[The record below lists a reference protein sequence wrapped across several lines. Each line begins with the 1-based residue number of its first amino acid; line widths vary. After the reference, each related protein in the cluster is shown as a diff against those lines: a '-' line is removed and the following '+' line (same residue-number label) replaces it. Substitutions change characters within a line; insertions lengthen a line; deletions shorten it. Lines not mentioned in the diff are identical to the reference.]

1 VSGRRALALA
11 AVLVTVTA
19 VAADAQTR
27 LAVTVF
33 ARIPAPGYPASTL
46 VAADGTV
53 YVGTFKSFTDPTY
66 AGPAKVF
73 AYSPRGVLERTY
85 TITGETP
92 NTPEGVQVAS
102 TDRQGNLYLL
112 DQAPARVVELNPVTG
127 AERTWA
133 TFATVPACT
142 GAPNG
147 DCTEGPSG
155 NAPEPDFA
163 AWGPDGSMYVT
174 DYNQSLIWRIP
185 PGGGTAR
192 AWFTSSALNGIIVG
206 PAGIELMPD
215 RHTLMLDTGGGGGD
229 IAAGKLYT
237 LPIEPN
243 GQPGP
248 LTQLWQSAP
257 GAAPDGFAIARSGDV
272 YVPLVGPSGNAVVEI
287 SPQGQQLAEVP
298 ANPVANETQTI
309 PFDAPGSVTFDGDN
323 ILVGNQSSLQNDSA
337 HWAVLEIYVGEPG
350 LPLSLPPATV
360 TATKSRYVL
369 QMTPAH
375 PVPGRRTRFSFLA
388 TIAGS
393 AGYQPV
399 AHALIRFDRHRART
413 SRRGR
418 CMITATLRHADTRY
432 RAILMVDRRW
442 VSSALVATRG

>member
-1 VSGRRALALA
+1 VRARRALALA

-27 LAVTVF
+27 LGVTVF

-73 AYSPRGVLERTY
+73 AYNPQGVLERTY

-92 NTPEGVQVAS
+92 NTPEGVQVAA
-102 TDRQGNLYLL
+102 TDRQRNLYLL
-112 DQAPARVVELNPVTG
+112 DQAPARVVKLNPVTG
-127 AERTWA
+127 AETTWA

-147 DCTEGPSG
+147 ECTEGPGG

-185 PGGGTAR
+185 PGGGKATV
-192 AWFTSSALNGIIVG
+192 WLTSSTLNGIVVG
-206 PAGIELMPD
+206 PAGIELMSD
-215 RHTLMLDTGGGGGD
+215 RHTLRLDTGGGGGEL
-229 IAAGKLYT
+229 AAGKLYK

-272 YVPLVGPSGNAVVEI
+272 YVSLVGPSGNAVVEI
-287 SPQGQQLAEVP
+287 SPQGQQVAEGP
-298 ANPVANETQTI
+298 ASPVANETQTI
-309 PFDAPGSVTFDGDN
+309 PFDAPGSVTFDDDN
-323 ILVGNQSSLQNDSA
+323 ILVGNQSSLENDSA
-337 HWAVLEIYVGEPG
+337 NWAVLEIDVGEPG
-350 LPLSLPPATV
+350 LPVSLPPAAA

-369 QMTPAH
+369 RMTPAH

-388 TIAGS
+388 TVAGG
-393 AGYQPV
+393 AGHQPV
-399 AHALIRFDRHRART
+399 PHAIIRFDRHRART

-418 CMITATLRHADTRY
+418 CTITATLPHADTRY
-432 RAILMVDRRW
+432 RAILVVKGRW
-442 VSSALVATRG
+442 RSSAVVATRG